1 SLKLR
6 FACSRL
12 PWFPAIYR
20 LQVYDESFV
29 RWRWTCVMPFW
40 KPGTGPFDFEM
51 FGWDVLELRFL
62 WCFLNPE
69 MVFLDIGAY
78 HGIYSVLAAKKL
90 AGNCRVVAFEPNP
103 KDCARLHRHLALN
116 SCKNVEVM
124 QIALDSQSGV
134 ESLFIPVGG
143 VKTISSLR
151 R

>member
-1 SLKLR
+1 MEARKGGMSRSAGALSFRRSEMTFRHWMSLKVR

-90 AGNCRVVAFEPNP
+90 AGNCRVNAFE
-103 KDCARLHRHLALN
+103 
-116 SCKNVEVM
+116 
-124 QIALDSQSGV
+124 
-134 ESLFIPVGG
+134 
-143 VKTISSLR
+143 
-151 R
+151 